1 MTKEELFLKT
11 AFCFMAC
18 DGRIDP
24 QEIPVMKEHIKK
36 YDLGF
41 SDDTNTIDSYIK
53 AINKNSASFL
63 KDYISEVKDSSLSN
77 EDMLNL
83 VKIAIDI
90 IESDDVIE
98 FSEIAF
104 FKKFREVLPIS
115 DEAIL
120 EKLPNKE
127 DYLLPDSNNEYD
139 FSTNLS
145 FNICDY
151 NFSSNWLHRL

>member
-36 YDLGF
+36 YDLAIN
-41 SDDTNTIDSYIK
+41 DDKSTIDSFIEN
-53 AINKNSASFL
+53 INKNSASFL
-63 KDYISEVKDSSLSN
+63 KEYISEVKDSSLSN
-77 EDMLNL
+77 EDMLTL
-83 VKIAIDI
+83 IKIAIDM
-90 IESDDVIE
+90 IESDEVIE

-104 FKKFREVLPIS
+104 FKKFREVLPIT

-120 EKLPNKE
+120 EKYPNKE
-127 DYLLPDSNNEYD
+127 DYLLPDSNSDYD
-139 FSTNLS
+139 FGNTLS

-151 NFSSNWLHRL
+151 NFSSL